1 MSKAF
6 DNVDLHLLINKLHKT
21 NMNNTLIK
29 FISNYVKG
37 RKGYVI
43 FDNVKSHKLNFKS
56 GVPQGGVL
64 SPTLFNIYMSDLP
77 SPPLNVELI
86 SYADD
91 LNTLSSH
98 SNIHIAEQ
106 NLQPYLDSIHKWTID
121 NKLELNPTKSTAT
134 LFTTDPAE
142 YTAQLNLKIN
152 NTNIPTVKHP
162 KVLGLTFDPKLNFAK
177 HIEITKDKASKTI
190 NLLKSLSATSW
201 GKQKET
207 LLTTYKTL
215 TRPVIEYANTVW
227 SPIASD
233 TNIGKLQIVQ
243 NNALRTVTGCTRDT
257 NQQHL
262 HEETKVLPIEKH
274 LILHASQL
282 RQKSQLPSHPLNKF
296 TKPFKSKRLLKPT
309 IFNNDDYTLNHDVQP
324 NIVNTEIIK
333 NNMNRI
339 HSEIVTNYL
348 DNRKYKNQV
357 LNAHP
362 PEIDKSE
369 LTLPR
374 KTRRRLAQLRTGK
387 SPFLYSYLHHID
399 ESNYPTPN
407 CPLCKTLEHTTIH
420 LFSCSKLPTK
430 LKPLDL
436 WNDPVSV
443 SALLEAWELR
453 IADQGGL

>member
-1 MSKAF
+1 MTVCPYCRQPMAPMGF
-6 DNVDLHLLINKLHKT
+6 ELT
-21 NMNNTLIK
+21 T
-29 FISNYVKG
+29 
-37 RKGYVI
+37 
-43 FDNVKSHKLNFKS
+43 S
-56 GVPQGGVL
+56 GLEVERSTTRPRR
-64 SPTLFNIYMSDLP
+64 LP
-77 SPPLNVELI
+77 
-86 SYADD
+86 
-91 LNTLSSH
+91 
-98 SNIHIAEQ
+98 IHM
-106 NLQPYLDSIHKWTID
+106 
-121 NKLELNPTKSTAT
+121 
-134 LFTTDPAE
+134 
-142 YTAQLNLKIN
+142 NLKIN

-296 TKPFKSKRLLKPT
+296 TKPFKSKRLLHHHHHYRFRVRFSMHARGWTSKPKRLLKPT
-309 IFNNDDYTLNHDVQP
+309 IFNNTNYTLNHDISD
-324 NIVNTEIIK
+324 NSANTETIRS
-333 NNMNRI
+333 NMKLI
-339 HSEIVTNYL
+339 HSEIVSNYL
-348 DNRKYKNQV
+348 DKERSKNKV
-357 LNAHP
+357 LNAFA
-362 PEIDKSE
+362 PEINKSE
-369 LTLPR
+369 LSLSR
-374 KTRRRLAQLRTGK
+374 KSRRRLAQLRTNK
-387 SPFLYSYLHHID
+387 SPFLFSYLHNID
-399 ESNYPTPN
+399 KSNHPSPI
-407 CPLCKTLEHTTIH
+407 CPLCKSLDHTTNH
-420 LFSCSKLPTK
+420 LFSCSNLPTK
-430 LKPLDL
+430 LTTLDL

-453 IADQGGL
+453 IADQGGK

>member
-77 SPPLNVELI
+77 SPPLNVDLI

-106 NLQPYLDSIHKWTID
+106 NLQPYLDSIHKWTTD

-162 KVLGLTFDPKLNFAK
+162 KVLGLTLDPKLNFAK

-207 LLTTYKTL
+207 LLTTYKTI
-215 TRPVIEYANTVW
+215 TRPVIEYANTV
-227 SPIASD
+227 
-233 TNIGKLQIVQ
+233 
-243 NNALRTVTGCTRDT
+243 
-257 NQQHL
+257 
-262 HEETKVLPIEKH
+262 
-274 LILHASQL
+274 
-282 RQKSQLPSHPLNKF
+282 
-296 TKPFKSKRLLKPT
+296 
-309 IFNNDDYTLNHDVQP
+309 
-324 NIVNTEIIK
+324 
-333 NNMNRI
+333 
-339 HSEIVTNYL
+339 
-348 DNRKYKNQV
+348 
-357 LNAHP
+357 
-362 PEIDKSE
+362 
-369 LTLPR
+369 
-374 KTRRRLAQLRTGK
+374 
-387 SPFLYSYLHHID
+387 
-399 ESNYPTPN
+399 
-407 CPLCKTLEHTTIH
+407 
-420 LFSCSKLPTK
+420 
-430 LKPLDL
+430 
-436 WNDPVSV
+436 
-443 SALLEAWELR
+443 
-453 IADQGGL
+453 